1 MSYRTQ
7 PPLHLRQSWQ
17 PDPKRRPKKHLHYV
31 YDKIGRIQEAR
42 NSQTGRSET
51 FAFDPAH
58 NILSDKAS
66 EGKGKGSNNQDE
78 AQYLAYFHTDHIG
91 IPREMTDI
99 HGNLL
104 WYGEHTAW
112 GRLKKNERVYKNT
125 HQPFRLQNQYYDR
138 ETGLHYNLMWYY
150 ETEAGRFV
158 NQDPIRL
165 WGGENLYQFAPNM
178 QSWIDPLGLIK
189 AKVID
194 GVLYI
199 FNKYR
204 KNSVED
210 KDLNKFVEAWNKSIA
225 DNGGSLSRCAVSDET
240 RKKASQAAA
249 KHKEQNPSLYKKGE
263 VAGHIPDVGWGGKI
277 DGPFMPLNS
286 RVNSYIGG

>member
-1 MSYRTQ
+1 MR
-7 PPLHLRQSWQ
+7 
-17 PDPKRRPKKHLHYV
+17 
-31 YDKIGRIQEAR
+31 
-42 NSQTGRSET
+42 
-51 FAFDPAH
+51 
-58 NILSDKAS
+58 
-66 EGKGKGSNNQDE
+66 
-78 AQYLAYFHTDHIG
+78 
-91 IPREMTDI
+91 
-99 HGNLL
+99 
-104 WYGEHTAW
+104 
-112 GRLKKNERVYKNT
+112 
-125 HQPFRLQNQYYDR
+125 
-138 ETGLHYNLMWYY
+138 YY
-150 ETEAGRFV
+150 EPEAGRFV

-165 WGGENLYQFAPNM
+165 WGGENIYQFAPNM

-286 RVNSYIGG
+286 RVNSYIGGNASSSSRNKI

>member
-1 MSYRTQ
+1 
-7 PPLHLRQSWQ
+7 
-17 PDPKRRPKKHLHYV
+17 
-31 YDKIGRIQEAR
+31 
-42 NSQTGRSET
+42 
-51 FAFDPAH
+51 
-58 NILSDKAS
+58 
-66 EGKGKGSNNQDE
+66 
-78 AQYLAYFHTDHIG
+78 
-91 IPREMTDI
+91 
-99 HGNLL
+99 
-104 WYGEHTAW
+104 
-112 GRLKKNERVYKNT
+112 
-125 HQPFRLQNQYYDR
+125 
-138 ETGLHYNLMWYY
+138 
-150 ETEAGRFV
+150 
-158 NQDPIRL
+158 
-165 WGGENLYQFAPNM
+165 M

-225 DNGGSLSRCAVSDET
+225 DNGGSLSRCAVS
-240 RKKASQAAA
+240 AA

-286 RVNSYIGG
+286 RVNSYIGGLTQAVPVGTKYSSVKMVNYIL

>member
-1 MSYRTQ
+1 MPHSIYDGSGRHFQ
-7 PPLHLRQSWQ
+7 PVFSSIRLHDND
-17 PDPKRRPKKHLHYV
+17 PD
-31 YDKIGRIQEAR
+31 
-42 NSQTGRSET
+42 
-51 FAFDPAH
+51 FDPAGER
-58 NILSDKAS
+58 DVFVS
-66 EGKGKGSNNQDE
+66 EDERFYVNRLTSITFNGKQLVRYDYHGYG
-78 AQYLAYFHTDHIG
+78 
-91 IPREMTDI
+91 I

-104 WYGEHTAW
+104 WYGEYTAW
-112 GRLKKNERVYKNT
+112 GRLKKDERVYRNA
-125 HQPFRLQNQYYDR
+125 HQPFRLQNQYYDE
-138 ETGLHYNLMWYY
+138 ETGLHYNLMRYY
-150 ETEAGRFV
+150 DPMCGRFV
-158 NQDPIRL
+158 NQDPIGL
-165 WGGENLYQFAPNM
+165 AGGENLYNFAPNM

-189 AKVID
+189 AKFID

-286 RVNSYIGG
+286 RVNSYIEGVTQAVPVGTKYSSVKLVNYIL

>member
-17 PDPKRRPKKHLHYV
+17 PDPKRRPKKQLHYV

-138 ETGLHYNLMWYY
+138 ETGLHYNYFRYY
-150 ETEAGRFV
+150 EPETGRFISQDLVV
-158 NQDPIRL
+158 NMPFQGNKFER
-165 WGGENLYQFAPNM
+165 FVA
-178 QSWIDPLGLIK
+178 IDTRGLN
-189 AKVID
+189 VVE
-194 GVLYI
+194 G
-199 FNKYR
+199 R
-204 KNSVED
+204 KNV
-210 KDLNKFVEAWNKSIA
+210 FV
-225 DNGGSLSRCAVSDET
+225 
-240 RKKASQAAA
+240 
-249 KHKEQNPSLYKKGE
+249 
-263 VAGHIPDVGWGGKI
+263 IPNNR
-277 DGPFMPLNS
+277 PLDIS
-286 RVNSYIGG
+286 GRIIGYGRN

>member
-1 MSYRTQ
+1 MCTVRRTHGFCFSDDLYQIASPDGGARLLFAEVDSGCGIYQLVAQLDRNGRHIRLCYDDNGLPHSIYDGSGQHFQ
-7 PPLHLRQSWQ
+7 PVFSSIRLHDND
-17 PDPKRRPKKHLHYV
+17 PD
-31 YDKIGRIQEAR
+31 
-42 NSQTGRSET
+42 
-51 FAFDPAH
+51 FDPAGER
-58 NILSDKAS
+58 DVFVS
-66 EGKGKGSNNQDE
+66 EDERFYVNRLTSVTSNGKE
-78 AQYLAYFHTDHIG
+78 LV
-91 IPREMTDI
+91 R
-99 HGNLL
+99 
-104 WYGEHTAW
+104 
-112 GRLKKNERVYKNT
+112 
-125 HQPFRLQNQYYDR
+125 
-138 ETGLHYNLMWYY
+138 YY
-150 ETEAGRFV
+150 EPEAGRFV
-158 NQDPIRL
+158 NQDPIGL
-165 WGGENLYQFAPNM
+165 LGGENLYQFAPNM